1 MSASSEGPTTARRPQ
16 STEPPATAEPP
27 ASAERAVIL
36 PKHLHARPAGLIAQA
51 AARYPQTTIEIVADG
66 RRADA
71 RSILAVMAL
80 GAVAGSEVLVRT
92 AGAQADGATATVVAI
107 LTAAED

>member
-1 MSASSEGPTTARRPQ
+1 
-16 STEPPATAEPP
+16 
-27 ASAERAVIL
+27 
-36 PKHLHARPAGLIAQA
+36 
-51 AARYPQTTIEIVADG
+51 
-66 RRADA
+66 
-71 RSILAVMAL
+71 MAL